1 MKKEKVVI
9 GISGGV
15 DSAVSACLLKDAGYE
30 VIGMTMKLLDD
41 EKTTAAITDAKRI
54 CEQINIPHYI
64 LDITKEFKELVI
76 NNFIEAYKNGQTP
89 NPCVICNKNFKFGL
103 FFDQAKK
110 LGANYIATGHYA
122 KIENNKL
129 KMSEVKEKDQ
139 SYFLCQ
145 IPKEVL
151 PHIIFPLEKYK
162 SKEETRN
169 LARKYHLPISEKK
182 DSQEICFI
190 ANDDYKKFLNNK
202 IINQEGNITLKDGT
216 ILGKHH
222 GLYQY
227 TIGQRKGLNISYKEP
242 LYVIELKKENNTV
255 IVGTNEDLQKD
266 SLNATNMNY
275 LIEKEAFFTTDKLYA
290 KIRSRSNL
298 EEVKTVKEL
307 EDKTLKITF
316 KHPLRAITP
325 GQYIAFY
332 NEKKECL
339 GGAFIQR

>member
-41 EKTTAAITDAKRI
+41 EKTTTAITDAKRI

-162 SKEETRN
+162 SKEETN
-169 LARKYHLPISEKK
+169 S
-182 DSQEICFI
+182 
-190 ANDDYKKFLNNK
+190 
-202 IINQEGNITLKDGT
+202 
-216 ILGKHH
+216 
-222 GLYQY
+222 
-227 TIGQRKGLNISYKEP
+227 
-242 LYVIELKKENNTV
+242 
-255 IVGTNEDLQKD
+255 
-266 SLNATNMNY
+266 
-275 LIEKEAFFTTDKLYA
+275 
-290 KIRSRSNL
+290 
-298 EEVKTVKEL
+298 
-307 EDKTLKITF
+307 
-316 KHPLRAITP
+316 
-325 GQYIAFY
+325 
-332 NEKKECL
+332 
-339 GGAFIQR
+339 